1 LTMSRMLVRVLALL
15 FFASHILCAPL
26 DGRDVVGSCRYEKTS
41 AAVFSCIRP
50 DGKRRPP
57 SAACCKTS
65 LYAIDELPASG
76 ESGACCL
83 CRYMRVKPVSSG
95 LVMSYVLCKGKDL
108 HIVSNRSSPFSSFP
122 ITGINQSSSTQYL
135 GPPLVQQAH
144 QGVNNTIL
152 KITWAGAAVAFCVVL
167 LVCCWWLWWLKRAA
181 NAPKSFQSID
191 G

>member
-1 LTMSRMLVRVLALL
+1 MGEEYKELILFFFRVNHQDNLFNTLNAVCRLKQVRDLTMSRMLVRVLALL

-122 ITGINQSSSTQYL
+122 ITGM
-135 GPPLVQQAH
+135 
-144 QGVNNTIL
+144 
-152 KITWAGAAVAFCVVL
+152 
-167 LVCCWWLWWLKRAA
+167 
-181 NAPKSFQSID
+181 
-191 G
+191 